1 MIDYLIWYFVIGIIF
16 AFNVKISGGNIETE
30 FYMREYL
37 RLTTNQMILLEI
49 VFWLPIGMF
58 FIYQL
63 GRDK

>member
-16 AFNVKISGGNIETE
+16 AFNVKISGGNIETD
-30 FYMREYL
+30 FYLKEYMKVD
-37 RLTTNQMILLEI
+37 TTQMILLEI
-49 VFWLPIGMF
+49 VFWLPLGML